1 MEKSIG
7 DARARMQLAAVELF
21 AELGYDRTTAAQI
34 AARAGVTERTFFR
47 HFADKREI
55 LFDGEVAMRSTLSA
69 AVAAAPAGL
78 SPLEILFETFRVT
91 IPMLESNRAYSKPRH
106 DLIAATPALRER
118 EMAKLAALTNALA
131 ASLAERGVPAM
142 PAALAASTGMAAFV
156 QATMAW
162 LDDPAVP
169 LADRLESSFKALT
182 TLLKADP

>member
-78 SPLEILFETFRVT
+78 SPLEILFETFRAT
-91 IPMLESNRAYSKPRH
+91 IPMLENNRAYSKPRH

-131 ASLAERGVPAM
+131 GQPGRTRRAGHAGGAGCQHGHGRVRAGHHGLAGRSRNASGRSPGIE
-142 PAALAASTGMAAFV
+142 F
-156 QATMAW
+156 
-162 LDDPAVP
+162 
-169 LADRLESSFKALT
+169 
-182 TLLKADP
+182 